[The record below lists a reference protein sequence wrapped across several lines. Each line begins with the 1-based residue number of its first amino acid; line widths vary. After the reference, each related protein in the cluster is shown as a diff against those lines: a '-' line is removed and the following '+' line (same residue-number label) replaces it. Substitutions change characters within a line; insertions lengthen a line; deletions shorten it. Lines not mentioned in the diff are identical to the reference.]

1 MSLLTTVIKLR
12 AAKAEHALPLSRVR
26 HHHLSHRPLI
36 VIPLNRSGETA
47 SPLALMLGTHQD
59 RPHLLVA
66 PPRGTNSD
74 LLNDA
79 AAVINTYIQGFQQEI
94 ETRPATAKRP
104 AQELYT
110 DAPQILV
117 PNATSAQ
124 YLQLLGRALRFR
136 PPPDGIDP
144 TLSAPRLGQWL
155 TYFSERR
162 EYPGSALMLALT
174 DLLATHWATGQSP
187 MEDTNL
193 AAILAWIDPPPHT
206 TGLRAALDADN
217 PLLHRPAG
225 PTTDPSFDS
234 IELDR
239 IFKDFDT
246 ARASGNT
253 QAQEHHLADLRQTLH
268 AYLRP
273 TWNNAWTALS
283 LLQGLPQTP
292 GANKRWTTDKI
303 QFTQQSR
310 YIDDGG
316 RPQPI
321 HDHAVQAARRLG
333 QLEQAAAAFEAE
345 RALEDPFALAERH
358 TTGEAFT
365 GTVVETD
372 PDHTALTDKGNLTLR
387 PRFTLHTTDPLR
399 LEPGHTLVTPA
410 NTRRRY
416 EICESTPE
424 PGGTRIVM
432 QSNTHNG
439 TLRNPNR
446 EAIPDLGAEMCF
458 TTAPEYFQQPQFPTR
473 ENTPWTHGGP
483 PDDPAGSHP
492 AEEDA

>member
-1 MSLLTTVIKLR
+1 MSMLTTVIKLR
-12 AAKAEHALPLSRVR
+12 AAKAEHALPMSRVR
-26 HHHLSHRPLI
+26 HHNLSHRPLI
-36 VIPLNRSGETA
+36 IIPLNRSGEAA
-47 SPLALMLGTHQD
+47 SPLALMLGTDQH

-66 PPRGTNSD
+66 PPRGANSD
-74 LLNDA
+74 FLNDF
-79 AAVINTYIQGFQQEI
+79 AAVVNTYIHGFQQET
-94 ETRPATAKRP
+94 ETRPATAKRA

-117 PNATSAQ
+117 PNAASAQ
-124 YLQLLGRALRFR
+124 YLRLMGRALRFR
-136 PPPDGIDP
+136 PTPDGVDAA
-144 TLSAPRLGQWL
+144 LSAPRLGQWL
-155 TYFSERR
+155 TFFGERR
-162 EYPGSALMLALT
+162 EYPGSALMLPLT

-187 MEDTNL
+187 LEDTNL

-239 IFKDFDT
+239 IFKDFDA
-246 ARASGNT
+246 ARTSANT
-253 QAQEHHLADLRQTLH
+253 DAQEHHLADLRQTLDE
-268 AYLRP
+268 YLHP

-283 LLQGLPQTP
+283 VLQGLPQTP
-292 GANKRWTTDKI
+292 GANKRWTDDRI

-345 RALEDPFALAERH
+345 RALEDPFVLAERH

-365 GTVVETD
+365 GTVTETD

-399 LEPGHTLVTPA
+399 LEPGHTLVTPN
-410 NTRRRY
+410 NTKRRY
-416 EICESTPE
+416 EICESTPV
-424 PGGTRIVM
+424 PDGTKVVI
-432 QSNTHNG
+432 QANTHTG

-446 EAIPDLGAEMCF
+446 EAVPDLGAEICF
-458 TTAPEYFQQPQFPTR
+458 TTAPDYFQRPQFPTR

-483 PDDPAGSHP
+483 PDDTTDPEP
-492 AEEDA
+492 AEEDS